1 MADSAD
7 SCPSCGAQVPA
18 GADQCTLCG
27 TPVDAGEPSPDSSA
41 ADSSAAEEGEAEAD
55 APGASPA
62 SDSSDPSDAGAPDHV
77 FCTQCGLENPG
88 GANYCSRCGT
98 ELQDLSGAGP
108 SPGTTPVS
116 ADLPRGD
123 TKSTDDPVPDEA
135 PAADAAD
142 APEVEDDDAQ
152 EAVGS
157 QVVWMVGLGI
167 VVVLGFFFATRWSQQ
182 YQWGG
187 EENAAPAAATAGERP
202 AAQGGGASPS
212 APGGGAGPQGTTD
225 APDTDLRTLVD
236 ELSGPVDGPAAEK
249 IDSLRAVADEAG
261 GDRRRQVRGE
271 LVRMYIGAGA
281 PGQAALV
288 QRRLAEATGTVDDQ
302 RRAADLLY
310 RWMRQVE
317 QQGDRARVAD
327 VAGHVAA
334 AYETVAEQRPQ
345 DLDARTRMGEAYLLT
360 NNPMEGIRAINDVL
374 VEDSTFVPARFQKG
388 LALLQ
393 INRLD
398 QAIEQFRRVKEYAD
412 AKQPFYKQAERAIEI
427 INKRRSSA
435 ASDTT
440 ASAP

>member
-1 MADSAD
+1 MADPAD

-18 GADQCTLCG
+18 DADQCTLCG
-27 TPVDAGEPSPDSSA
+27 TPVDEGDPPPDSPSA
-41 ADSSAAEEGEAEAD
+41 EDAEAEAD
-55 APGASPA
+55 APDASSASDSLA
-62 SDSSDPSDAGAPDHV
+62 SDSSDPSDAGAPDRV
-77 FCTQCGLENPG
+77 FCTQCGFENPG

-98 ELQDLSGAGP
+98 KLQDLSGADP

-116 ADLPRGD
+116 ADLPSGG
-123 TKSTDDPVPDEA
+123 TESTDDPAAEA
-135 PAADAAD
+135 PAADA
-142 APEVEDDDAQ
+142 PKTGDDDGR
-152 EAVGS
+152 EAVGA

-187 EENAAPAAATAGERP
+187 EEGNAPPAATAEERS
-202 AAQGGGASPS
+202 AAQGGGTSPS
-212 APGGGAGPQGTTD
+212 ASGGGGGPQGTTD

-236 ELSGPVDGPAAEK
+236 ELSGPVDGPVAEK

-261 GDRRRQVRGE
+261 GDRRRQARAE

-281 PGQAALV
+281 PGRAALV

-317 QQGDRARVAD
+317 QEGDRARVAD

-334 AYETVAEQRPQ
+334 AYETVAEQRSQ

-412 AKQPFYKQAERAIEI
+412 PKQPFYKQAERAIEI
-427 INKRRSSA
+427 IEKRRSSA
-435 ASDTT
+435 AADTT

>member
-18 GADQCTLCG
+18 DADRCTLCG
-27 TPVDAGEPSPDSSA
+27 TLVDEEDPSPDSSP
-41 ADSSAAEEGEAEAD
+41 AEDPEAEAD
-55 APGASPA
+55 APAASPA
-62 SDSSDPSDAGAPDHV
+62 SDSSDPSDAGPPDRV
-77 FCTQCGLENPG
+77 FCTQCGFENPG

-108 SPGTTPVS
+108 PPGTTPVS
-116 ADLPRGD
+116 ADLPRGE
-123 TKSTDDPVPDEA
+123 TKSTDDPAAEA
-135 PAADAAD
+135 PAVD
-142 APEVEDDDAQ
+142 APEAGDDDTR
-152 EAVGS
+152 EAMGS

-187 EENAAPAAATAGERP
+187 EGGNASPAAAEERS

-212 APGGGAGPQGTTD
+212 ASRGGAGPQGTTG

-236 ELSGPVDGPAAEK
+236 ELSGPVDGPVADK
-249 IDSLRAVADEAG
+249 IDSLRAVADEAD
-261 GDRRRQVRGE
+261 GDRRRQVRAE

-281 PGQAALV
+281 PGRAALV
-288 QRRLAEATGTVDDQ
+288 QRRLAEATGSVDDQ

-317 QQGDRARVAD
+317 QEGDRARVAD
-327 VAGHVAA
+327 VAVHVAA
-334 AYETVAEQRPQ
+334 AYETVAEQRSQ

-374 VEDSTFVPARFQKG
+374 GEDSTFVPARFQKG

-412 AKQPFYKQAERAIEI
+412 PKQPFYKQAERAIEI
-427 INKRRSSA
+427 IEKRRSSA
-435 ASDTT
+435 AADTT

>member
-1 MADSAD
+1 MADSSD

-18 GADQCTLCG
+18 DADQCTLCG
-27 TPVDAGEPSPDSSA
+27 TPVDEEDPPPDSS
-41 ADSSAAEEGEAEAD
+41 SAEDVEAEAD

-62 SDSSDPSDAGAPDHV
+62 SDSSDPSDAGTPDRV
-77 FCTQCGLENPG
+77 FCTQCGFENPG

-116 ADLPRGD
+116 ADLPRGE
-123 TKSTDDPVPDEA
+123 TESTEDPATEA
-135 PAADAAD
+135 PAPD
-142 APEVEDDDAQ
+142 APEAENDDGRQ
-152 EAVGS
+152 AVGS

-182 YQWGG
+182 YQWSGQEG
-187 EENAAPAAATAGERP
+187 NASPAATAEERP

-212 APGGGAGPQGTTD
+212 ASGGGAGPQGTTD
-225 APDTDLRTLVD
+225 APDTDLGTLVD
-236 ELSGPVDGPAAEK
+236 ELGGPVDGPVADK
-249 IDSLRAVADEAG
+249 IDSLRAVADEAS
-261 GDRRRQVRGE
+261 GDRRRQARAE
-271 LVRMYIGAGA
+271 LVRMYIGAGT
-281 PGQAALV
+281 PGRAALV
-288 QRRLAEATGTVDDQ
+288 QGRLAEATGTVDDQ

-317 QQGDRARVAD
+317 QEGDRARVAD

-360 NNPMEGIRAINDVL
+360 NNPMEGIRTINDVL
-374 VEDSTFVPARFQKG
+374 GEDSTFVPARFQKG

-412 AKQPFYKQAERAIEI
+412 PQQPFYKQAERAIEI
-427 INKRRSSA
+427 IEKRRSSA
-435 ASDTT
+435 AADTT